1 MKNVRFSASG
11 GRVFASVTVSPK
23 REGSYELRLWEKETN
38 ALVAPS
44 PWLGHFLNNDTD
56 QWPLPR
62 PNAENDGRLVQCII
76 TLSLPTDVR
85 KAMVSVVLT
94 QDGEEIGREA
104 KDVPEGI
111 EDHQLSMWVQLRK
124 GA

>member
-38 ALVAPS
+38 ALVAPF
-44 PWLGHFLNNDTD
+44 PCLGHFLNNDTD
-56 QWPLPR
+56 LWPLPR

-104 KDVPEGI
+104 KDVPEGV